1 LNSRTTRL
9 YHLSELQSKK
19 ANNPTETVTLEAL
32 ISPCDLLIKDSQF
45 WFVFE
50 RRMNFNEPKFKFDN
64 ESVPATNNTVLGR
77 IKFFRGVHVKLSYG
91 ALTSMNDYYHHPA
104 YDFVKRTEWMVSD
117 LLYFVVKKKYS

>member
-50 RRMNFNEPKFKFDN
+50 RRMN
-64 ESVPATNNTVLGR
+64 SVPATNNTVLGR